1 MPYVNKPRPY
11 KKEYEQYQGKPEQ
24 IKNRAKRNAARAE
37 LMKQGKVHK
46 GDGKDVD
53 HAKPLSKGEQVLGVI
68 SKLNPLARTDHLAG
82 TQTTPS
88 NGMRAKNSILT
99 DYNWPGKHKP
109 FAHQKQTSEFLTLNR
124 KAFCLTSKVQAR
136 PQASFGQQIT

>member
-37 LMKQGKVHK
+37 LMKEGKVVK

-53 HAKPLSKGEQVLGVI
+53 HTKPISKGGTNAKGNLRVKPAG
-68 SKLNPLARTDHLAG
+68 SNRSFSRNPDHSVKRN
-82 TQTTPS
+82 T
-88 NGMRAKNSILT
+88 K
-99 DYNWPGKHKP
+99 
-109 FAHQKQTSEFLTLNR
+109 
-124 KAFCLTSKVQAR
+124 KA
-136 PQASFGQQIT
+136 